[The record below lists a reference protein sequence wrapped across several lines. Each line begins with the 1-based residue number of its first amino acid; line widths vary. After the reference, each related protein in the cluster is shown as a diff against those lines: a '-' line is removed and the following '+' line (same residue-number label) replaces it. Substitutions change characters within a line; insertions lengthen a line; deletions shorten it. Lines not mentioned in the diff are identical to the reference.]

1 MYAIA
6 IIVIMF
12 YITTKEEVSK
22 QLYMREV
29 VKKKKKNYEKFF
41 ELSLTWPVSSG
52 GTGSVSTCLTYR
64 PKDSFPATSS
74 IAPIL
79 RL

>member
-22 QLYMREV
+22 QLYMREA
-29 VKKKKKNYEKFF
+29 VKKKKKKLWEIFWVKSY
-41 ELSLTWPVSSG
+41 LTSAQWW
-52 GTGSVSTCLTYR
+52 YR
-64 PKDSFPATSS
+64 ICQYMSHLQA
-74 IAPIL
+74 
-79 RL
+79 